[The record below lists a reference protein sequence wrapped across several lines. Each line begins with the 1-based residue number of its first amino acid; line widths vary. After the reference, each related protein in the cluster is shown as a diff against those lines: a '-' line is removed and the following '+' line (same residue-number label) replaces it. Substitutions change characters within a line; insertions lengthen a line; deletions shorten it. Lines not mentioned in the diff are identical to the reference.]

1 MNIVAIDNYTLNPGD
16 LSWKDLE
23 TLGQL
28 TLYDRTSAD
37 LIIDRCKD
45 AHIVLTNKVPFTS
58 ATLDALPQLKI
69 IAVTATGYNIV
80 DIAAARKKNIIVC
93 NVPAYGTAS
102 VAQHAFALL
111 LELTNHVGRNARSV
125 SEGKW
130 LRSEDWCYTVAPIM
144 ELEGKT
150 IGIVGYG
157 NIGQRV
163 GQIAQ
168 DFGMKVIYYSPM
180 IKPWTPDEPAD
191 LPTLFSTSDAVTLHC
206 PLTPDNHA
214 FVNKDLL
221 RLMKPTAF
229 LINTARGQLI
239 HEQDLADAL
248 NEGRLG
254 GAALDVLS
262 VEPPVATNPLLN
274 AKNCIITPHNAWISK
289 EARERIMKVTT
300 SNVKAFL
307 DGHPINVVTPA

>member
-1 MNIVAIDNYTLNPGD
+1 MNIVAIDSYTLNPGD

-28 TLYDRTSAD
+28 TLYDRTPAD

-45 AHIVLTNKVPFTS
+45 AHIVLTNKVPFTA
-58 ATLDALPQLKI
+58 ATLDALPELKI

-125 SEGKW
+125 AEGKW

-168 DFGMKVIYYSPM
+168 DFGMKVVYYSPM

-191 LPTLFSTSDAVTLHC
+191 LPTLFSTSDVVTLHC
-206 PLTPDNHA
+206 PLTPDNHE

-239 HEQDLADAL
+239 QEQDLADAL
-248 NEGRLG
+248 NQGRLG

-262 VEPPVATNPLLN
+262 IEPPVTTNPLLN

-289 EARERIMKVTT
+289 EARERIMAVTT
-300 SNVKAFL
+300 SNIKAFL
-307 DGHPINVVTPA
+307 DGHPINVVTPS